1 MFVIAVV
8 NRKGG
13 CGKSTLATH
22 LAVHLSTLPQASVQL
37 CDLDPQQSATAWMRR
52 RESAGHARPRQLRC
66 VSHSARQF
74 SRPQGGASH
83 LVLDTPAGLDALELA
98 RIVMAADLVVVP
110 VRDALFDRLAAED
123 TVAELR
129 RLPRVAQQRCRLAA
143 LEVGED
149 NDDADDAAPPAGL
162 AGWAQDQGLP
172 WLGGLR
178 HHRRLGRLADQGL
191 CLLDEAAPAALASP
205 RDRQDC
211 AALLQR
217 LLQDLPVPADDA
229 PAPPVRP
236 LRPAALPTRASAPL
250 PTLHRTPAAPHPAA
264 PLAMAA
270 VAEPVIPARLLRQT
284 PALNPAGALRQL
296 VCPAGLPT
304 PDIA

>member
-1 MFVIAVV
+1 
-8 NRKGG
+8 
-13 CGKSTLATH
+13 
-22 LAVHLSTLPQASVQL
+22 
-37 CDLDPQQSATAWMRR
+37 MRR
-52 RESAGHARPRQLRC
+52 REAAGHARPRQLRC
-66 VSHSARQF
+66 VTHSARQF

-83 LVLDTPAGLDALELA
+83 LVLDTPAGLDTLELA

-110 VRDALFDRLAAED
+110 VRDALFDRLAAEA

-149 NDDADDAAPPAGL
+149 TDEATEPATGSLAD
-162 AGWAQDQGLP
+162 WARDQGLT
-172 WLGGLR
+172 WRGGLR

-191 CLLDEAAPAALASP
+191 CLLDEAAPAALAST

-211 AALLQR
+211 TALLER
-217 LLQDLPVPADDA
+217 LLQDLTPPTDDA
-229 PAPPVRP
+229 PASPVRP
-236 LRPAALPTRASAPL
+236 LRPAALPARAATPL
-250 PTLHRTPAAPHPAA
+250 PTLHRAPAAPHPAA
-264 PLAMAA
+264 HPAAPLALAA
-270 VAEPVIPARLLRQT
+270 VAEPVIPARLLRQA

-296 VCPAGLPT
+296 VCPGGLPT